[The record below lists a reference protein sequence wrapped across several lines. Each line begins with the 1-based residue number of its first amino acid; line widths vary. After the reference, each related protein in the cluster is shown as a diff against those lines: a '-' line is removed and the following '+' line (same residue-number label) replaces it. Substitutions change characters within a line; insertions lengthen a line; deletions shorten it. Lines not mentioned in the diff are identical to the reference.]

1 MKSRK
6 KLVKKLLDIYRT
18 DESVLGI
25 IQIGSTAKGYN
36 DEHSDVDLVL
46 VVTEEKYAMQKKKLQ
61 KVIHT
66 EQYDLKFTTADML
79 RNIKNSKTDEE
90 HWDFQDSIVLLDKK
104 NTLQEALREITRY
117 DKSSRLERLKRYYL
131 GYWDNTLN
139 TLSCLEHNNRAGAR
153 IYAANAIQELTR
165 LLFNLNERWAPKTQW
180 AFKEIN
186 SLQRKPANVESQM
199 QSILDEPTSEK
210 LSQLWN
216 QTAELLRKE
225 KHTFVDHPEEML

>member
-1 MKSRK
+1 VKSRK
-6 KLVKKLLDIYRT
+6 KLVKKLLDTYRA

-25 IQIGSTAKGYN
+25 IQIGSTAKGYD

-79 RNIKNSKTDEE
+79 RNIKSSKTDEE
-90 HWDFQDSIVLLDKK
+90 HWNFQDSIVLLDKT

-117 DKSSRLERLKRYYL
+117 DNSSRLERLKRYYL
-131 GYWDNTLN
+131 GYWENTLN
-139 TLSCLEHNNRAGAR
+139 TLSCLEHNNLAGAR

-165 LLFNLNERWAPKTQW
+165 LIFNLNERWAPKTQW
-180 AFKEIN
+180 VFKEIN
-186 SLQRKPANVESQM
+186 SLQRKPANLESQM

-225 KHTFVDHPEEML
+225 KRTFVDHPEEIL